1 MSAAKAGAAMAASA
15 AAPSKIFLIMLP
27 HYERCRH
34 QSKQRDF
41 I

>member
-1 MSAAKAGAAMAASA
+1 MAASA
-15 AAPSKIFLIMLP
+15 AAPSKIFFIIIP
-27 HYERCRH
+27 RYGRCGH

>member
-1 MSAAKAGAAMAASA
+1 MAASA
-15 AAPSKIFLIMLP
+15 AAPSKIFFIFSTP
-27 HYERCRH
+27 YRRCGY

>member
-15 AAPSKIFLIMLP
+15 AAPSKIFFIIIP
-27 HYERCRH
+27 RYGRCRH